1 MSVFIGAVKGSSA
14 IQRKVA
20 EVNKLIQQAKGLYVL
35 DPTSTWESA
44 YRFKPYKYSRGVL
57 FESYDINSGRG
68 WEKRSE
74 RWGSFDADMVLS
86 HTKKMLKRAIRKG
99 EEF

>member
-1 MSVFIGAVKGSSA
+1 MAVFIGAVKGSSA
-14 IQRKVA
+14 IQKKVA
-20 EVNKLIQQAKGLYVL
+20 EVNKLIEQAKGLYVS

-57 FESYDINSGRG
+57 FESYEINSGRG
-68 WEKRSE
+68 WEKRSD
-74 RWGSFDADMVLS
+74 RYGSFDANMVLS
-86 HTKKMLKRAIRKG
+86 ATKKMLNRAIRKG